1 MKTLSKLGILAALG
15 ASLFMSSCTGEY
27 YVSDQPA
34 DVAYERGAPPYEGA
48 VWIGD
53 DWYGVVEDMYINTAT
68 GQDNELAALMY
79 PETGTIMEA
88 AVTHGIKDIGQDKP
102 PTP

>member
-34 DVAYERGAPPYEGA
+34 DVVYERGAPPYAGA

-53 DWYGVVEDMYINTAT
+53 DWAWSGGRYVHQRGHWARPRAGRTYVSGSWYHNGNRGYAWHK
-68 GQDNELAALMY
+68 G
-79 PETGTIMEA
+79 
-88 AVTHGIKDIGQDKP
+88 HWSR
-102 PTP
+102 